1 VSPTGIVYE
10 PGVPPRAT
18 RYSQTAALY
27 LGQEQWDR
35 ALEQALQGLA
45 ADSLNPI
52 HYFVAGSAYIQ
63 LEEYA
68 EADELWRRAQQ
79 IYPAYELE
87 IEPAREAAWAE
98 TFNVGVERYLSGD
111 VEGAVLAWER
121 AALIY
126 DLRPDVHQNL
136 GVVLGEVGEYGRA
149 AEVYRQGL
157 AGLQRA
163 PATRVLDATDHAE
176 RAAAR
181 ANMEAN
187 LARLLLVLE
196 EFAEAET
203 LLRRQLSADPHDVE
217 LILAVGSAL
226 SGQDREDEANEIYA
240 ALLRS
245 PDLTA
250 HQLTQ
255 IGIALFQSEDYWGA
269 AEAFGAVTGLE
280 PNGRDGW
287 FNYAN
292 ALLALGEW
300 DTLADVAVR
309 LVGVDPLSESSSLIH
324 ARAQVEVANEEA
336 ARNALE
342 HIETLPV
349 LLDDLQLWRSGAG
362 TTVRGSAVGNGVEP
376 GAPIRV
382 RFIFYDGRER
392 LGEEVLEVAAP
403 HADESSG
410 FAVTFQRPA
419 TAYRYELIDPP
430 VRASGEVP
438 PAPALGS
445 PDP

>member
-1 VSPTGIVYE
+1 
-10 PGVPPRAT
+10 
-18 RYSQTAALY
+18 
-27 LGQEQWDR
+27 
-35 ALEQALQGLA
+35 
-45 ADSLNPI
+45 
-52 HYFVAGSAYIQ
+52 
-63 LEEYA
+63 
-68 EADELWRRAQQ
+68 
-79 IYPAYELE
+79 LE